1 MASPQQ
7 PHSCLHHVQGWCDSV
22 RNPKPPFF
30 FPAEVSSTLK
40 AFKLKLINPTT
51 HFPSQTPEHF
61 LNTKVTATK
70 SHCGLANR
78 GELTSR
84 WFQLKR
90 FASRLQ
96 QGLGAHAAVAPLSCG
111 GAPPPCSIPTLQMGK
126 TGQETTKEKE
136 KPSTTTPTRS
146 PRDEVGSCALS
157 MARGRPGMKAQE
169 LCRGRRACGGL
180 EKGARMSNYWPP
192 HCSASPRKVSDY
204 CNRPRFPSDHG

>member
-30 FPAEVSSTLK
+30 FPAEVSRPLK

-70 SHCGLANR
+70 SHCGLANL

-96 QGLGAHAAVAPLSCG
+96 RAGS
-111 GAPPPCSIPTLQMGK
+111 
-126 TGQETTKEKE
+126 
-136 KPSTTTPTRS
+136 TRS
-146 PRDEVGSCALS
+146 CCTA
-157 MARGRPGMKAQE
+157 E
-169 LCRGRRACGGL
+169 LRWCTTSLQHPHFANGKNGTRNY
-180 EKGARMSNYWPP
+180 KGKRKRINDDP
-192 HCSASPRKVSDY
+192 HTQPKR
-204 CNRPRFPSDHG
+204 